1 MKMVGG
7 NAGWLTGWL
16 IVVWWWLLWSFVYTV
31 TLYFCLKIKQNTD
44 VANVEGIYLAFGF
57 GLVALT
63 LAYTVIVV
71 VSLLVR
77 PEEEQRQGIA
87 KETAAA
93 SRHRAGSTNAQLF
106 VNPTDFGFL

>member
-7 NAGWLTGWL
+7 NAGWLAYWL
-16 IVVWWWLLWSFVYTV
+16 ADSSVVVVVEFVYTV

-71 VSLLVR
+71 VSLFESVPKR
-77 PEEEQRQGIA
+77 NSG
-87 KETAAA
+87 KE
-93 SRHRAGSTNAQLF
+93 
-106 VNPTDFGFL
+106 

>member
-1 MKMVGG
+1 MVGG
-7 NAGWLTGWL
+7 NAGWL
-16 IVVWWWLLWSFVYTV
+16 IAEWWLLWSFVYTV

-71 VSLLVR
+71 VSLFESVPKR
-77 PEEEQRQGIA
+77 NSG
-87 KETAAA
+87 KE
-93 SRHRAGSTNAQLF
+93 
-106 VNPTDFGFL
+106 

>member
-7 NAGWLTGWL
+7 NAGWL
-16 IVVWWWLLWSFVYTV
+16 IVVWWLLWSFVYTV

-106 VNPTDFGFL
+106 VNPADFGFL